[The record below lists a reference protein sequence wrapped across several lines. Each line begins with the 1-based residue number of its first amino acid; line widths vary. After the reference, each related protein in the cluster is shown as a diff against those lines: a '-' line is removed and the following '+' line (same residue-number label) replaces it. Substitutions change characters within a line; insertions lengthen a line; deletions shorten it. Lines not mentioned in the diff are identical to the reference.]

1 MTDQAFEIKTER
13 IRASFLDLKRRHPE
27 RLKRRLALSWSN
39 WGFGMEPL
47 ADSAA
52 RLAKN
57 DIRFIELHGN
67 RYGADMGYRA
77 AEANAILSDHGISV
91 GGICGMFSAD
101 NDLSSTRGSIRQNAV
116 DYIRRNVA
124 LGRETGAGY
133 FLVVPGAVGRPQKY
147 DDFEFARSVET
158 LRLVADVFTDAGI
171 LAAVEPIRSAEVSFC
186 HTVSDAVRY
195 IEAVDHPGVQAIN
208 GDVYHMQA
216 EESHIGEAI
225 LQAGQR
231 LVNLH
236 MADSNRTAL
245 GEGSLDLDAIIMAL
259 YLVGFNRD
267 GCFVTPEPL
276 GPGGDPYPAMYGNPD
291 KKVLDEMVRKT
302 ATCFREREK
311 QVLSAGSGATKSAAP
326 RSSRR
331 KGG

>member
-1 MTDQAFEIKTER
+1 MTDQAYAIKTRR
-13 IRASFLDLKRRHPE
+13 IQTSFLDLKRRHPE

-77 AEANAILSDHGISV
+77 AEVNAILSGHGISV

-101 NDLSSTRGSIRQNAV
+101 NDLSSTHGITRQNAV

-124 LGRETGAGY
+124 LGKETGAGY

-158 LRLVADVFTDAGI
+158 LRLVADLFVDAGI

-195 IEAVDHPGVQAIN
+195 IEAVDHPGVQSIN

-225 LQAGQR
+225 LQAGER

-236 MADSNRTAL
+236 MADSNRSAL
-245 GEGSLDLDAIIMAL
+245 GEGSLDLDTIIMAL

-302 ATCFREREK
+302 ATCFRQREE
-311 QVLSAGSGATKSAAP
+311 QVLSAAQPPAR
-326 RSSRR
+326 RSSRKR
-331 KGG
+331 GG